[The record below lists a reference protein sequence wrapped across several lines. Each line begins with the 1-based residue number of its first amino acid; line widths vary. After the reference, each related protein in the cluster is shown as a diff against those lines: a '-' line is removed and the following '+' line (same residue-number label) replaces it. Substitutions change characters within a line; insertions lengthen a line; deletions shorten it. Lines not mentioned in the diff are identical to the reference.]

1 MAPLPCGSASLENTT
16 RALPSRCAVSHT
28 LNLGVAPGERVLHP
42 TNYPRATSYVIVPT
56 MRLADRIA
64 QCRTPFIVQNMKDGT
79 LVQLSGAA
87 TFAKEI
93 HACPTRYVLCDDLT
107 RLCAALA
114 YSKGTRTLACAD
126 LLHVPAEQVWLEW
139 CEAPWLAELTRYGFK
154 AAQQSSVAGRRGA
167 LIHSSAKGRRG
178 SIRAFWANG
187 DSELDVLA
195 GSMEAYF
202 DFDTLDGEEP
212 AAPDG
217 ANRASIGVFDR
228 GLGDADILQRCFRFR
243 YERTWA
249 EYYANSPLAPEQRD
263 AVARHALG
271 TIALEIPLLLTF
283 FLLLATRPG
292 LPRRPV
298 ILERINRTR
307 SRSGKAPLLAHMEV
321 FAPLIPGY
329 RSYSST
335 GSSAERRPPRLH
347 HVRGHLVRRGSQ
359 LFWRVP
365 HLRGSC
371 RAGVVRTRTVTW
383 TLDGPIDDAH

>member
-1 MAPLPCGSASLENTT
+1 MRAPRN
-16 RALPSRCAVSHT
+16 RCADSHT
-28 LNLGVAPGERVLHP
+28 LNIGVAPGQRVLHP

-64 QCRTPFIVQNMKDGT
+64 QCRTPFIVQNMKDGSSCALERRSHVRQRDPRVSDSIRT
-79 LVQLSGAA
+79 LRRFDAFMRGPCLLERDQDLGLRRPAA
-87 TFAKEI
+87 
-93 HACPTRYVLCDDLT
+93 
-107 RLCAALA
+107 CARRTGLARMVRGALA
-114 YSKGTRTLACAD
+114 SLSSA
-126 LLHVPAEQVWLEW
+126 
-139 CEAPWLAELTRYGFK
+139 RYGFK
-154 AAQQSSVAGRRGA
+154 TDEQSIVAGRRGA
-167 LIHSSAKGRRG
+167 LIHSCATGRRG
-178 SIRAFWANG
+178 LIRTFWANG

-195 GSMEAYF
+195 SSMEAYF
-202 DFDTLDGEEP
+202 DFDTPDGEAP

-217 ANRASIGVFDR
+217 SNRASIGVFDR
-228 GLGDADILQRCFRFR
+228 GLGEADILRRCFRFR

-271 TIALEIPLLLTF
+271 TIAIEIPLMLTF

-292 LPRRPV
+292 LPRRPL
-298 ILERINRTR
+298 ILERINRAR
-307 SRSGKAPLLAHMEV
+307 SRSGKAPLLEHMEV
-321 FAPLIPGY
+321 FAPLIPEY
-329 RSYSST
+329 RSYCST

-383 TLDGPIDDAH
+383 TLDGPIDGAH

>member
-1 MAPLPCGSASLENTT
+1 
-16 RALPSRCAVSHT
+16 
-28 LNLGVAPGERVLHP
+28 
-42 TNYPRATSYVIVPT
+42 

-64 QCRTPFIVQNMKDGT
+64 QCRTPFIVQNMTDRT
-79 LVQLSGAA
+79 VVHLSGAA
-87 TFAKEI
+87 TFANEI
-93 HACPTRYVLCDDLT
+93 LACPTRYVLCDDLT

-114 YSKGTRTLACAD
+114 YSKGTSTLACAD
-126 LLHVPAEQVWLEW
+126 LLHVPAERVWLEW

-154 AAQQSSVAGRRGA
+154 TDGQSIVAGRRGA
-167 LIHSSAKGRRG
+167 LIHSSATGRRG
-178 SIRAFWANG
+178 LIRAFWVNG

-195 GSMEAYF
+195 SSMEAYF
-202 DFDTLDGEEP
+202 DFDTADGEAP

-217 ANRASIGVFDR
+217 SNRPSIGVFDR
-228 GLGDADILQRCFRFR
+228 AVGEADILRRCFRFR

-249 EYYANSPLAPEQRD
+249 EYYANSALAPEQRD

-271 TIALEIPLLLTF
+271 TIAMEIPLLLTF

-292 LPRRPV
+292 LPRRPI
-298 ILERINRTR
+298 ILERINRAR
-307 SRSGKAPLLAHMEV
+307 VRSGKTALLAHMEV
-321 FAPLIPGY
+321 FAPLIPEYAPSNAAG
-329 RSYSST
+329 
-335 GSSAERRPPRLH
+335 ADIERRPRRLH

-383 TLDGPIDDAH
+383 TVDGPVGESRNACADRANEPPAFVT